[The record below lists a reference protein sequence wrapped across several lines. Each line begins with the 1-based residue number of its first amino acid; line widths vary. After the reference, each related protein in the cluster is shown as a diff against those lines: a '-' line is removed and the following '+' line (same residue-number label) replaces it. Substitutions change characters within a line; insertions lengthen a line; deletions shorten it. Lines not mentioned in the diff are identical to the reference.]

1 MDDAK
6 TTLTPFDGKPT
17 SDFMIWYMRIIAT
30 LKCKG
35 LLHCVEKTYSVSGSP
50 PTRPSSELESEKASI
65 LIIEALGDRPL
76 RIVSNLTED
85 PRDMLNNLR
94 ERYAPT
100 SALTKSTVLAEL
112 HSPRYKSGNM
122 SDYIDRFTGLLDRL
136 ESMDAPIPSELARTL
151 FLSSMDGKFDATV
164 YARMVIESENLTWK
178 T

>member
-1 MDDAK
+1 MADSK

-17 SDFMIWYMRIIAT
+17 SDFMIWELRIIAA

-35 LLHCVEKTYSVSGSP
+35 LLHCVDKTYSVSGNP
-50 PTRPSSELESEKASI
+50 PTRPPNELESEKASI

-85 PRDMLNNLR
+85 PRAMLNKLR

-112 HSPRYKSGNM
+112 HSLRYKSGNM
-122 SDYIDRFTGLLDRL
+122 SDYIDKFT
-136 ESMDAPIPSELARTL
+136 
-151 FLSSMDGKFDATV
+151 
-164 YARMVIESENLTWK
+164 
-178 T
+178 